1 MIPFVQE
8 PRIFEVRDRW
18 QLIHSKTGTK
28 DLQNVDISLRL
39 LYRPDEKELA
49 WILNKVGQDYDT
61 KIIPSIGQETLKSVV
76 AQYNAEQLL
85 TQ

>member
-1 MIPFVQE
+1 
-8 PRIFEVRDRW
+8 
-18 QLIHSKTGTK
+18 
-28 DLQNVDISLRL
+28 LRL

-85 TQ
+85 T